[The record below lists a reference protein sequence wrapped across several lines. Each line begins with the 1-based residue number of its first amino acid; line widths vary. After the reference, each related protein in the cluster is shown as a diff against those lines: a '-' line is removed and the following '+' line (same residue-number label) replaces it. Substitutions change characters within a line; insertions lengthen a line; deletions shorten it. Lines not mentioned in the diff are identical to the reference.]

1 MKSILRPYLYREKV
15 ASPTQLPMAA
25 EELLPGRLPAPFWGW
40 FDAML
45 FQNIGN
51 RVVCQQVSEVG
62 KCALNPAIPPAS
74 IFLCHAS
81 DQRSNF
87 SRGSWSSG
95 GTTSASIVSLGDQ
108 LSVPSQQSLR
118 SHNSRNLS

>member
-1 MKSILRPYLYREKV
+1 MS
-15 ASPTQLPMAA
+15 A
-25 EELLPGRLPAPFWGW
+25 EELLPGYLPGPFWGW

-62 KCALNPAIPPAS
+62 KCALNPAITPAS
-74 IFLCHAS
+74 IFLGHAS

-95 GTTSASIVSLGDQ
+95 GSDECFHRISWRSAFGARPTES
-108 LSVPSQQSLR
+108 PE
-118 SHNSRNLS
+118 SR

>member
-1 MKSILRPYLYREKV
+1 MQSVLRPYLYREKV
-15 ASPTQLPMAA
+15 AGDNLLPMPA
-25 EELLPGRLPAPFWGW
+25 EELLPARLPAPFWSW
-40 FDAML
+40 FDALL

-51 RVVCQQVSEVG
+51 RVVCQPVSEVG
-62 KCALNPAIPPAS
+62 KCALNPAITPAS

-95 GTTSASIVSLGDQ
+95 STMGASIVFLGD
-108 LSVPSQQSLR
+108 
-118 SHNSRNLS
+118 